1 MLELIVKG
9 GWAMAPLLLCSLA
22 SVTVSV
28 ERWLFFSRQAAP
40 QTEAQALALL
50 KQQQFSQVETLG
62 RQKSSPLLRVLA
74 AGLEENNHAAKAME
88 AAALAEI
95 ARLKQGLPILDT
107 IITISPL
114 LGLLG
119 TILGMIDSF
128 QIMAGQGLSQ
138 PHAVTGGVA
147 EALIATAAGITIA
160 AASLL
165 PYNYFLSRVEA
176 ETTRLEQAGTLL
188 ELALSAKA
196 PEGVAHETAKKYA

>member
-1 MLELIVKG
+1 MMELVFKG
-9 GWAMAPLLLCSLA
+9 GWAMAPLLLCSLT

-28 ERWLFFSRQAAP
+28 ERWLFFRRQAAP
-40 QTEAQALALL
+40 QSEAQALSLL
-50 KQQQFSQVETLG
+50 KQHQLSQAETLS
-62 RQKSSPLLRVLA
+62 RQKASPLLRVLA
-74 AGLEENNHAAKAME
+74 AGLEESSHAAKAME
-88 AAALAEI
+88 AASLAEI
-95 ARLKQGLPILDT
+95 AHLKQGLPILDT

-119 TILGMIDSF
+119 TILGMIESF

-160 AASLL
+160 ATTLL

-188 ELALSAKA
+188 ELALSANPK
-196 PEGVAHETAKKYA
+196 EGAAHETAKKYA